1 MGRTHLILAGAAI
14 FGGTIGWAALENS
27 NPTDAEID
35 SEYVLDP
42 TAQTG
47 EPLVVEFREN
57 GSALAAAAFGLSA
70 LQPET
75 YDGDIVLEIIHASH
89 LNATE
94 KEELTAVLLA
104 AEEGQGDLV
113 NVLQDVRVAL
123 AVE

>member
-1 MGRTHLILAGAAI
+1 MGRTHFILAGAAI
-14 FGGTIGWAALENS
+14 FCGTIGWAALKS
-27 NPTDAEID
+27 
-35 SEYVLDP
+35 SDP
-42 TAQTG
+42 TAIEDDSQYVLAPPAQLG
-47 EPLVVEFREN
+47 EPLVVEFREY
-57 GSALAAAAFGLSA
+57 GSALVAAAFGLSA

-113 NVLQDVRVAL
+113 NVLQNVRVAL

>member
-14 FGGTIGWAALENS
+14 FSGTIGWAALDSRNPPTAEN
-27 NPTDAEID
+27 D
-35 SEYVLDP
+35 SEYVLAP
-42 TAQTG
+42 PAQLG
-47 EPLVVEFREN
+47 EPLVVEFREH
-57 GSALAAAAFGLSA
+57 GSALVAAAFGLSA

>member
-35 SEYVLDP
+35 TEYVLDP

-47 EPLVVEFREN
+47 EPLVMEFREN

>member
-1 MGRTHLILAGAAI
+1 M
-14 FGGTIGWAALENS
+14 
-27 NPTDAEID
+27 DAEID
-35 SEYVLDP
+35 SEYVLAP
-42 TAQTG
+42 PAQTS
-47 EPLVVEFREN
+47 EPLVVEFRES

>member
-14 FGGTIGWAALENS
+14 FGGTFGWAALENS

>member
-1 MGRTHLILAGAAI
+1 MGRTHFTLAGTAI
-14 FGGTIGWAALENS
+14 FCGTIGWAALES
-27 NPTDAEID
+27 SDPTAIKDN
-35 SEYVLDP
+35 SEYVP
-42 TAQTG
+42 APPAQLG
-47 EPLVVEFREN
+47 EPLIVELRED

-75 YDGDIVLEIIHASH
+75 YDGDIVMEIIHASH
-89 LNATE
+89 LNATQ
-94 KEELTAVLLA
+94 KKKLTAVLLA

>member
-27 NPTDAEID
+27 NPMDAEID

>member
-35 SEYVLDP
+35 SEYVLAP